1 MITQSTHIM
10 LTAVAAATAETAR
23 AEAPVVAATQSAVAY
38 PVVPLVSIAAV
49 IMPATG
55 MVNAVAIL
63 DPTGI
68 QMTGAVV
75 VSATAVTLV
84 KVAQQDP
91 AVVHTVVP
99 VVVQPEAR
107 LAIDIRIISFF
118 FLKVPM

>member
-49 IMPATG
+49 IVPATG

-75 VSATAVTLV
+75 VSATAVTFV
-84 KVAQQDP
+84 KVAQQD
-91 AVVHTVVP
+91 P